1 LSRSPSG
8 PAHGGPTRGAAW
20 SLGSYLRLVAL
31 ATAATVAVWLVLGWA
46 ARWLGGGAGAGPAVA
61 AGCLIS
67 WAATAVGGLGAIV
80 AGRRGSPP
88 VIVAFAAMG
97 LRLAVAVALVVVAV
111 GLRWFPTTPLLIATA
126 VSYLALLA
134 LETRWVTGAAQDPS
148 GASEDRPA
156 DPESGARGQSPS
168 VGSGER

>member
-1 LSRSPSG
+1 MSGSPSG
-8 PAHGGPTRGAAW
+8 PAHGGTTW
-20 SLGSYLRLVAL
+20 SWGRYLRLVAL
-31 ATAATVAVWLVLGWA
+31 ATAATVVVGLVLSWA
-46 ARWLGGGAGAGPAVA
+46 ARQLGGGAGAGPAVA

-67 WAATAVGGLGAIV
+67 WAATAVGGLGALV

-97 LRLAVAVALVVVAV
+97 LRLAVVVALGVVVV

-134 LETRWVTGAAQDPS
+134 VETRWVTRAGVAHDSSEAS
-148 GASEDRPA
+148 GNHPTGSGD
-156 DPESGARGQSPS
+156 GARA
-168 VGSGER
+168 